1 MKSTMPF
8 YNNVYYPY
16 QPETQGTHSSAGIPS
31 LLNSPLSQP
40 SSGGR
45 CPPAPP
51 PPAMS
56 ASTSTTIPPFKF
68 RPRRESVDWR
78 RISAVDVDLVAS
90 ELDFQTLQEHITGVT
105 FCNVEG
111 ERCVRC
117 QSPVDPALLKLFR
130 LAQLTVEYLLHSQEY
145 LTLSLGAA
153 EERLQTQAREHQQL
167 LAQQQKQADQAKVL
181 KTELKQRKKII
192 ALNQQA
198 MINMT
203 NCHKCQ
209 HCDKAFMNSSFLQN
223 HMQRRHADEY
233 DSQLRTGN
241 QRKVKSIADEEE
253 ISRLKGQLSYTTSEL
268 ESQRQALLAKAS
280 QERDQQSM
288 HQDLMRKLERWKEEE
303 HMKIEEMRDGF
314 RREIEMLHNRNA
326 LLQQKVDLKM
336 TTPERRPSPA
346 PQQTDQDMD
355 EKNKIVVQKMD
366 QKHKKLEER
375 FTSKMEK
382 MRANHESEKNQWQ
395 DQFSRLESSV
405 VEWQQQSQRQKE
417 ESDQRLQERDL
428 IILSQ
433 REQIKHMSSNPPTKV
448 VEVPVI
454 LTATAPEPKPKRVVM
469 EQPPSA
475 PKLDPIEELSEEDKD
490 SSSVSEKKP
499 VVVMKQPS
507 SVTSVLRKNPNI
519 KRELRPAL
527 EQALLEKLES
537 LGVKPGLRGLGGSE
551 YSDLMAK
558 LRSEREST
566 AKDIPDYWRHREDVA
581 LTLRLRLKDKRT
593 ESDSAPEQR
602 VKPKQPTQVTQ
613 ARQLSSSLSSKVTQV
628 MSGPPAVPAK
638 QLQTTP
644 QPAPRTLTTTL
655 PKISTPK
662 TPPFSSDDESSS
674 EEEEEEEP
682 PQKPRQEQRVPHHR
696 ASQPKTTP
704 HHKLTQSKPVQARSS
719 QPKQVLPITT
729 QAQPYKPQQP
739 RSTAVNTT
747 KTAVTVVESEG
758 EWTEGSEL
766 EEVDPQQLQNYKDQN
781 GNVQKTTNNN
791 LVRDLTKS
799 LEKQLADRGPKKP
812 LGGVSILP
820 ESKDKDVV
828 RELKYTNEDDEDDW
842 DISSLDDLS
851 VPAPVGKPTAPVRK
865 SLESDSTTS
874 VWGTSTGKGQKTG
887 LNEAGTG
894 STLKSSLVSVSDWSD
909 DDI

>member
-1 MKSTMPF
+1 
-8 YNNVYYPY
+8 
-16 QPETQGTHSSAGIPS
+16 
-31 LLNSPLSQP
+31 
-40 SSGGR
+40 
-45 CPPAPP
+45 
-51 PPAMS
+51 MS

-145 LTLSLGAA
+145 LTLSLGVA

-203 NCHKCQ
+203 NYHKCQ

-223 HMQRRHADEY
+223 HMQRRHPDEY
-233 DSQLRTGN
+233 DSQLRTVN
-241 QRKVKSIADEEE
+241 QREVKSIADEE

-288 HQDLMRKLERWKEEE
+288 HQDLMRKLESWKEEE
-303 HMKIEEMRDGF
+303 HRKMEEMREGF
-314 RREIEMLHNRNA
+314 RGEIEMLHNRNA
-326 LLQQKVDLKM
+326 LLQQKVDVQL
-336 TTPERRPSPA
+336 TNPERRPSPA

-355 EKNKIVVQKMD
+355 EKNKVVVQKMD

-375 FTSKMEK
+375 FTSKIEK
-382 MRANHESEKNQWQ
+382 MKANHESEKNQWQ

-405 VEWQQQSQRQKE
+405 LEWQQQSQRQKE

-428 IILSQ
+428 IIFSQ

-454 LTATAPEPKPKRVVM
+454 ITAPAPEPKPKRVV
-469 EQPPSA
+469 
-475 PKLDPIEELSEEDKD
+475 KD

-558 LRSEREST
+558 VRMEREST
-566 AKDIPDYWRHREDVA
+566 ARDIPDYWRHREDVA
-581 LTLRLRLKDKRT
+581 HTLRLRLKDKRT
-593 ESDSAPEQR
+593 GSDSAPEQR

-613 ARQLSSSLSSKVTQV
+613 ARQRSSSLSSKVTQV
-628 MSGPPAVPAK
+628 MSGPPAAPAK
-638 QLQTTP
+638 
-644 QPAPRTLTTTL
+644 QPAPRTLTSTL
-655 PKISTPK
+655 PKTSTPK
-662 TPPFSSDDESSS
+662 TPPFSSDDKSTEEEES
-674 EEEEEEEP
+674 EEEKP
-682 PQKPRQEQRVPHHR
+682 PQKPRQQQRVPHHR
-696 ASQPKTTP
+696 ASQPKPTQPKTTP
-704 HHKLTQSKPVQARSS
+704 HHKLTQSKPAQARSG
-719 QPKQVLPITT
+719 QPRTT

-739 RSTAVNTT
+739 RSAAVNTT
-747 KTAVTVVESEG
+747 KMGVTVVEREG

-766 EEVDPQQLQNYKDQN
+766 EEIDPQQLQNYKDKN

-791 LVRDLTKS
+791 LVKDLTKS

-812 LGGVSILP
+812 LGGVSTLP
-820 ESKDKDVV
+820 ERKDKDVV
-828 RELKYTNEDDEDDW
+828 REVKYTNDDDEDDW

-865 SLESDSTTS
+865 SLDSDSTTS

>member
-1 MKSTMPF
+1 
-8 YNNVYYPY
+8 
-16 QPETQGTHSSAGIPS
+16 
-31 LLNSPLSQP
+31 
-40 SSGGR
+40 
-45 CPPAPP
+45 
-51 PPAMS
+51 MS

-145 LTLSLGAA
+145 LTLSLGVA

-203 NCHKCQ
+203 NYHK
-209 HCDKAFMNSSFLQN
+209 N
-223 HMQRRHADEY
+223 HMQRRHPDEY
-233 DSQLRTGN
+233 DSQLRTVN
-241 QRKVKSIADEEE
+241 QREVKSIADEE

-288 HQDLMRKLERWKEEE
+288 HQDLMRKLESWKEEE
-303 HMKIEEMRDGF
+303 HRKMEEMREGF
-314 RREIEMLHNRNA
+314 RGEIEMLHNRNA
-326 LLQQKVDLKM
+326 LLQQKVDVQL
-336 TTPERRPSPA
+336 TNPERRPSPA

-355 EKNKIVVQKMD
+355 EKNKVVVQKMD

-375 FTSKMEK
+375 FTSKIEK
-382 MRANHESEKNQWQ
+382 MKANHESEKNQWQ

-405 VEWQQQSQRQKE
+405 LEWQQQSQRQKE

-428 IILSQ
+428 IIFSQ

-454 LTATAPEPKPKRVVM
+454 ITAPAPEPKPKRVV
-469 EQPPSA
+469 
-475 PKLDPIEELSEEDKD
+475 KD

-558 LRSEREST
+558 VRMEREST
-566 AKDIPDYWRHREDVA
+566 ARDIPDYWRHREDVA
-581 LTLRLRLKDKRT
+581 HTLRLRLKDKRT
-593 ESDSAPEQR
+593 GSDSAPEQR

-613 ARQLSSSLSSKVTQV
+613 ARQRSSSLSSKVTQV
-628 MSGPPAVPAK
+628 MSGPPAAPAK
-638 QLQTTP
+638 
-644 QPAPRTLTTTL
+644 QPAPRTLTSTL
-655 PKISTPK
+655 PKTSTPK
-662 TPPFSSDDESSS
+662 TPPFSSDDKSTEEEES
-674 EEEEEEEP
+674 EEEKP
-682 PQKPRQEQRVPHHR
+682 PQKPRQQQRVPHHR
-696 ASQPKTTP
+696 ASQPKPTQPKTTP
-704 HHKLTQSKPVQARSS
+704 HHKLTQSKPAQARSG
-719 QPKQVLPITT
+719 QPRTT

-739 RSTAVNTT
+739 RSAAVNTT
-747 KTAVTVVESEG
+747 KMGVTVVEREG

-766 EEVDPQQLQNYKDQN
+766 EEIDPQQLQNYKDKN

-791 LVRDLTKS
+791 LVKDLTKS

-812 LGGVSILP
+812 LGGVSTLP
-820 ESKDKDVV
+820 ERKDKDVV
-828 RELKYTNEDDEDDW
+828 REVKYTNDDDEDDW

-865 SLESDSTTS
+865 SLDSDSTTS

>member
-1 MKSTMPF
+1 
-8 YNNVYYPY
+8 
-16 QPETQGTHSSAGIPS
+16 
-31 LLNSPLSQP
+31 
-40 SSGGR
+40 
-45 CPPAPP
+45 
-51 PPAMS
+51 MS

-145 LTLSLGAA
+145 LTLSLGVA

-203 NCHKCQ
+203 NYHK
-209 HCDKAFMNSSFLQN
+209 N
-223 HMQRRHADEY
+223 HMQRRHPDEY
-233 DSQLRTGN
+233 DSQLRTVN
-241 QRKVKSIADEEE
+241 QREVKSIADEE

-288 HQDLMRKLERWKEEE
+288 HQDLMRKLESWKEEE
-303 HMKIEEMRDGF
+303 HRKMEEMREGF
-314 RREIEMLHNRNA
+314 RGEIEMLHNRNA
-326 LLQQKVDLKM
+326 LLQQKVDVQL
-336 TTPERRPSPA
+336 TNPERRPSPA

-355 EKNKIVVQKMD
+355 EKNKVVVQKMD

-375 FTSKMEK
+375 FTSKIEK
-382 MRANHESEKNQWQ
+382 MKANHESEKNQWQ

-405 VEWQQQSQRQKE
+405 LEWQQQSQRQKE

-428 IILSQ
+428 IIFSQ

-454 LTATAPEPKPKRVVM
+454 ITAPAPEPKPKRVVK
-469 EQPPSA
+469 ELPPSA
-475 PKLDPIEELSEEDKD
+475 PKLDPIEELSEEDND

-558 LRSEREST
+558 VRMEREST
-566 AKDIPDYWRHREDVA
+566 ARDIPDYWRHREDVA
-581 LTLRLRLKDKRT
+581 HTLRLRLKDKRT
-593 ESDSAPEQR
+593 GSDSAPEQR

-613 ARQLSSSLSSKVTQV
+613 ARQRSSSLSSKVTQV
-628 MSGPPAVPAK
+628 MSGPPAAPAK
-638 QLQTTP
+638 
-644 QPAPRTLTTTL
+644 QPAPRTLTSTL
-655 PKISTPK
+655 PKTSTPK
-662 TPPFSSDDESSS
+662 TPPFSSDDKSTEEEES
-674 EEEEEEEP
+674 EEEKP
-682 PQKPRQEQRVPHHR
+682 PQKPRQQQRVPHHR
-696 ASQPKTTP
+696 ASQPKPTQPKTTP
-704 HHKLTQSKPVQARSS
+704 HHKLTQSKPAQARSG
-719 QPKQVLPITT
+719 QPRTT

-739 RSTAVNTT
+739 RSAAVNTT
-747 KTAVTVVESEG
+747 KMGVTVVEREG

-766 EEVDPQQLQNYKDQN
+766 EEIDPQQLQNYKDKN

-791 LVRDLTKS
+791 LVKDLTKS

-812 LGGVSILP
+812 LGGVSTLP
-820 ESKDKDVV
+820 ERKDKDVV
-828 RELKYTNEDDEDDW
+828 REVKYTNDDDEDDW

-865 SLESDSTTS
+865 SLDSDSTTS

>member
-1 MKSTMPF
+1 
-8 YNNVYYPY
+8 
-16 QPETQGTHSSAGIPS
+16 
-31 LLNSPLSQP
+31 
-40 SSGGR
+40 
-45 CPPAPP
+45 
-51 PPAMS
+51 MS

-117 QSPVDPALLKLFR
+117 QNPVDPALLKLFR

-153 EERLQTQAREHQQL
+153 EERLQTQVREHQQL
-167 LAQQQKQADQAKVL
+167 QAQQQKQADQAKVL

-241 QRKVKSIADEEE
+241 QREVKSIADEEE
-253 ISRLKGQLSYTTSEL
+253 ISRLKGQLSYITSEL

-303 HMKIEEMRDGF
+303 HRKIEEMRDGF

-355 EKNKIVVQKMD
+355 EKNNVVIQKID

-375 FTSKMEK
+375 FTSKIEK
-382 MRANHESEKNQWQ
+382 MKANHESEKNQWQ

-428 IILSQ
+428 IIFSQ
-433 REQIKHMSSNPPTKV
+433 REQIKHMSSNPPTKL

-454 LTATAPEPKPKRVVM
+454 ITAPAPEPKPKRVVK

-475 PKLDPIEELSEEDKD
+475 RKLDPIEELSEEDKD

-499 VVVMKQPS
+499 VVVMKQAS
-507 SVTSVLRKNPNI
+507 SVTSVLRKNPDI

-537 LGVKPGLRGLGGSE
+537 LGVKQGLRGLGGSE

-566 AKDIPDYWRHREDVA
+566 ARDIPDYWRHREDVA
-581 LTLRLRLKDKRT
+581 HTLRLRLKDKRT
-593 ESDSAPEQR
+593 GSDSAPEQR

-613 ARQLSSSLSSKVTQV
+613 ARQRSSSLSSKVTQV
-628 MSGPPAVPAK
+628 ISGPPAAPAK
-638 QLQTTP
+638 
-644 QPAPRTLTTTL
+644 QPAPRTLTSTL
-655 PKISTPK
+655 PKTSTPK
-662 TPPFSSDDESSS
+662 TPPFSSDDKSTEEEES
-674 EEEEEEEP
+674 EEEKP
-682 PQKPRQEQRVPHHR
+682 PQKSRQQQRVPHHR
-696 ASQPKTTP
+696 ASQPKPTQPKTTP
-704 HHKLTQSKPVQARSS
+704 HHKLTQSKPVQTRSG
-719 QPKQVLPITT
+719 QPRTT

-739 RSTAVNTT
+739 RSAAVNTT
-747 KTAVTVVESEG
+747 KMGVNVVESEG

-766 EEVDPQQLQNYKDQN
+766 EEIDQQQLQNYKDQN

-791 LVRDLTKS
+791 LVKDLTKS

-812 LGGVSILP
+812 LGGVSFLP
-820 ESKDKDVV
+820 ESKDKDIV
-828 RELKYTNEDDEDDW
+828 RELKYTNDDDEDDW

-865 SLESDSTTS
+865 SLDSDSTTS

-894 STLKSSLVSVSDWSD
+894 SDWSD

>member
-1 MKSTMPF
+1 MKSTMVRTTRHQLDISRTGKITIE
-8 YNNVYYPY
+8 YKSRDTRYPLISWDPLPPKLPPEPALLQ
-16 QPETQGTHSSAGIPS
+16 QPVFSSTTPTSHVCLHIHHHPALQIPS
-31 LLNSPLSQP
+31 
-40 SSGGR
+40 
-45 CPPAPP
+45 A
-51 PPAMS
+51 
-56 ASTSTTIPPFKF
+56 
-68 RPRRESVDWR
+68 
-78 RISAVDVDLVAS
+78 AVDVDLVAS

-145 LTLSLGAA
+145 LTLSLGVA

-203 NCHKCQ
+203 NYHK
-209 HCDKAFMNSSFLQN
+209 N
-223 HMQRRHADEY
+223 HMQRRHPDEY
-233 DSQLRTGN
+233 DSQLRTVN
-241 QRKVKSIADEEE
+241 QREVKSIADEE

-288 HQDLMRKLERWKEEE
+288 HQDLMRKLESWKEEE
-303 HMKIEEMRDGF
+303 HRKMEEMREGF
-314 RREIEMLHNRNA
+314 RGEIEMLHNRNA
-326 LLQQKVDLKM
+326 LLQQKVDVQL
-336 TTPERRPSPA
+336 TNPERRPSPA

-355 EKNKIVVQKMD
+355 EKNKVVVQKMD

-375 FTSKMEK
+375 FTSKIEK
-382 MRANHESEKNQWQ
+382 MKANHESEKNQWQ

-405 VEWQQQSQRQKE
+405 LEWQQQSQRQKE

-428 IILSQ
+428 IIFSQ

-454 LTATAPEPKPKRVVM
+454 ITAPAPEPKPKRVVK
-469 EQPPSA
+469 ELPPSA

-558 LRSEREST
+558 VRMEREST
-566 AKDIPDYWRHREDVA
+566 ARDIPDYWRHREDVA
-581 LTLRLRLKDKRT
+581 HTLRLRLKDKRT
-593 ESDSAPEQR
+593 GSDSAPEQR

-613 ARQLSSSLSSKVTQV
+613 ARQRSSSLSSKVTQV
-628 MSGPPAVPAK
+628 MSGPPAAPAK
-638 QLQTTP
+638 
-644 QPAPRTLTTTL
+644 QPAPRTLTSTL
-655 PKISTPK
+655 PKTSTPK
-662 TPPFSSDDESSS
+662 TPPFSSDDKSTEEEES
-674 EEEEEEEP
+674 EEEKP
-682 PQKPRQEQRVPHHR
+682 PQKPRQQQRVPHHR
-696 ASQPKTTP
+696 ASQPKPTQPKTTP
-704 HHKLTQSKPVQARSS
+704 HHKLTQSKPAQARSG
-719 QPKQVLPITT
+719 QPRTT

-739 RSTAVNTT
+739 RSAAVNTT
-747 KTAVTVVESEG
+747 KMGVTVVEREG

-766 EEVDPQQLQNYKDQN
+766 EEIDPQQLQNYKDKN

-791 LVRDLTKS
+791 LVKDLTKS

-812 LGGVSILP
+812 LGGVSTLP
-820 ESKDKDVV
+820 ERKDKDVV
-828 RELKYTNEDDEDDW
+828 REVKYTNDDDEDDW

-865 SLESDSTTS
+865 SLDSDSTTS

>member
-1 MKSTMPF
+1 
-8 YNNVYYPY
+8 
-16 QPETQGTHSSAGIPS
+16 
-31 LLNSPLSQP
+31 
-40 SSGGR
+40 
-45 CPPAPP
+45 
-51 PPAMS
+51 
-56 ASTSTTIPPFKF
+56 
-68 RPRRESVDWR
+68 
-78 RISAVDVDLVAS
+78 
-90 ELDFQTLQEHITGVT
+90 
-105 FCNVEG
+105 
-111 ERCVRC
+111 
-117 QSPVDPALLKLFR
+117 
-130 LAQLTVEYLLHSQEY
+130 
-145 LTLSLGAA
+145 
-153 EERLQTQAREHQQL
+153 
-167 LAQQQKQADQAKVL
+167 
-181 KTELKQRKKII
+181 
-192 ALNQQA
+192 
-198 MINMT
+198 
-203 NCHKCQ
+203 
-209 HCDKAFMNSSFLQN
+209 
-223 HMQRRHADEY
+223 
-233 DSQLRTGN
+233 
-241 QRKVKSIADEEE
+241 
-253 ISRLKGQLSYTTSEL
+253 
-268 ESQRQALLAKAS
+268 
-280 QERDQQSM
+280 
-288 HQDLMRKLERWKEEE
+288 
-303 HMKIEEMRDGF
+303 
-314 RREIEMLHNRNA
+314 
-326 LLQQKVDLKM
+326 M

-355 EKNKIVVQKMD
+355 EKTNVVVQKMD

-375 FTSKMEK
+375 FTSKIEK
-382 MRANHESEKNQWQ
+382 MKANHESEKNQWQ

-428 IILSQ
+428 IIFSQ
-433 REQIKHMSSNPPTKV
+433 REKIKHMSSNPPTKV

-454 LTATAPEPKPKRVVM
+454 ITAPAPEPKPKRVVK

-558 LRSEREST
+558 VRSEREST
-566 AKDIPDYWRHREDVA
+566 ARDIPDYWRHREDVA
-581 LTLRLRLKDKRT
+581 HTLRLRLKDKRT
-593 ESDSAPEQR
+593 GSDSAPEQR

-613 ARQLSSSLSSKVTQV
+613 ARQRSSSLSSKVTQV
-628 MSGPPAVPAK
+628 MSGPPAPAK
-638 QLQTTP
+638 
-644 QPAPRTLTTTL
+644 QPAPRTLTSTL
-655 PKISTPK
+655 PKTSTPK
-662 TPPFSSDDESSS
+662 TPPFSSDDESTEEEES
-674 EEEEEEEP
+674 EEEKP
-682 PQKPRQEQRVPHHR
+682 PQKSRQEQRVPHHR
-696 ASQPKTTP
+696 ASQPKPTQPKTTP
-704 HHKLTQSKPVQARSS
+704 HHKLTQSKPVQARSG
-719 QPKQVLPITT
+719 QPRTT

-739 RSTAVNTT
+739 RSAAVNTT
-747 KTAVTVVESEG
+747 KMGVTVVESEG

-766 EEVDPQQLQNYKDQN
+766 EEIDQQQLQNYKDQN

-791 LVRDLTKS
+791 LVRDLNKS
-799 LEKQLADRGPKKP
+799 LEKQLADQGPKKP

-820 ESKDKDVV
+820 ERKDKDVV
-828 RELKYTNEDDEDDW
+828 RELKYTNDDDEDDW

-865 SLESDSTTS
+865 SLDSDSTTS

>member
-1 MKSTMPF
+1 MPF

-40 SSGGR
+40 SSSSR
-45 CPPAPP
+45 CPPA
-51 PPAMS
+51 PAMS

-78 RISAVDVDLVAS
+78 RISVVDVDLVAS

-167 LAQQQKQADQAKVL
+167 LAQQQKQADQAKAL

-203 NCHKCQ
+203 NCHK
-209 HCDKAFMNSSFLQN
+209 N
-223 HMQRRHADEY
+223 HMQRRHPDEY

-253 ISRLKGQLSYTTSEL
+253 ISRLKGQLSKTTSEL
-268 ESQRQALLAKAS
+268 ESQKQALLAKAS

-288 HQDLMRKLERWKEEE
+288 HQDWMRKLERWKEEE
-303 HMKIEEMRDGF
+303 HRKIEEMRDGF
-314 RREIEMLHNRNA
+314 RREIEMLHNQNA
-326 LLQQKVDLKM
+326 LLQQKVDLQR
-336 TTPERRPSPA
+336 TNPERRPSPA

-355 EKNKIVVQKMD
+355 EKNKFVVQKMD
-366 QKHKKLEER
+366 QKHRKLEER
-375 FTSKMEK
+375 FTSKIEK
-382 MRANHESEKNQWQ
+382 MKANHESEKNQWQ

-405 VEWQQQSQRQKE
+405 VEWQQQSQREKE
-417 ESDQRLQERDL
+417 ESGQRLQERDL

-454 LTATAPEPKPKRVVM
+454 ITAPAPEPKPKRVVN

-490 SSSVSEKKP
+490 WSSVSEKKP
-499 VVVMKQPS
+499 VVKKQPS
-507 SVTSVLRKNPNI
+507 PVTSVLRKNPNI

-537 LGVKPGLRGLGGSE
+537 LGVKPGLRGLRGSE
-551 YSDLMAK
+551 YSDIMAK
-558 LRSEREST
+558 VRSERES
-566 AKDIPDYWRHREDVA
+566 AARDIPDYWRHREDVTH
-581 LTLRLRLKDKRT
+581 TLRLRLKDKRT
-593 ESDSAPEQR
+593 GSDSAPEQR

-613 ARQLSSSLSSKVTQV
+613 ARQRSSSLSSKVTQV
-628 MSGPPAVPAK
+628 MSGPPAAPAK

-644 QPAPRTLTTTL
+644 QPAPRTLTSTLPKTTL
-655 PKISTPK
+655 PKTSTPK

-674 EEEEEEEP
+674 EEESEEEEEEEP
-682 PQKPRQEQRVPHHR
+682 PHKPRQEQRVPHHR
-696 ASQPKTTP
+696 ASQPKPTQPKTTP

-719 QPKQVLPITT
+719 QPKPVQPRTT
-729 QAQPYKPQQP
+729 QAQPSKPQQP

-766 EEVDPQQLQNYKDQN
+766 EEIDTQQLQNYKDQN

-791 LVRDLTKS
+791 LVKDLTKS

-812 LGGVSILP
+812 LGGVSTLP
-820 ESKDKDVV
+820 EWKDKDVV
-828 RELKYTNEDDEDDW
+828 RELKYTNEEDEDDW

-851 VPAPVGKPTAPVRK
+851 VSAPVGKPTAPVRK
-865 SLESDSTTS
+865 SLDSNSTTS

-909 DDI
+909 DDV

>member
-16 QPETQGTHSSAGIPS
+16 QSETQGTHSSAGIPS

-40 SSGGR
+40 SSSGR
-45 CPPAPP
+45 CPPA

-153 EERLQTQAREHQQL
+153 EERLQTQAHEHQQL

-223 HMQRRHADEY
+223 HMQRRHPDEY

-253 ISRLKGQLSYTTSEL
+253 ISRLKVQLSYTTSEL

-288 HQDLMRKLERWKEEE
+288 HQDLMRKLESWKEEE
-303 HMKIEEMRDGF
+303 HRKMEEMRDGF

-355 EKNKIVVQKMD
+355 EKNKVVVQKMD
-366 QKHKKLEER
+366 QKHKKLWR
-375 FTSKMEK
+375 
-382 MRANHESEKNQWQ
+382 

-405 VEWQQQSQRQKE
+405 AEWQQQSQRQKE

-428 IILSQ
+428 IIVSQ

-454 LTATAPEPKPKRVVM
+454 ITAPAPEPKPKRVV
-469 EQPPSA
+469 
-475 PKLDPIEELSEEDKD
+475 KD

-558 LRSEREST
+558 LCSEREST

-581 LTLRLRLKDKRT
+581 HTLRLRLKDKRT
-593 ESDSAPEQR
+593 GSDSAPEQR

-613 ARQLSSSLSSKVTQV
+613 TRQLSSSLSSKVTQV
-628 MSGPPAVPAK
+628 MSGPPAAPAK

-644 QPAPRTLTTTL
+644 QPAPRTLTSTL
-655 PKISTPK
+655 AKTSTPK

-674 EEEEEEEP
+674 EEEEEEEEEP

-696 ASQPKTTP
+696 ASQPRPTQPKTTP
-704 HHKLTQSKPVQARSS
+704 HHKLTLSKPVQARSS
-719 QPKQVLPITT
+719 HPKQIQPITT

-791 LVRDLTKS
+791 LVKDLTKS

-812 LGGVSILP
+812 LGGVSVLP
-820 ESKDKDVV
+820 ERKDKDVV

-851 VPAPVGKPTAPVRK
+851 VPAPVGKPTAPLRK
-865 SLESDSTTS
+865 SLESDSATS

>member
-1 MKSTMPF
+1 MSCFFQPF

-31 LLNSPLSQP
+31 PLNSPLSQP
-40 SSGGR
+40 SSSSR

-153 EERLQTQAREHQQL
+153 EERLQSQAREHQQL

-233 DSQLRTGN
+233 DKLRTGN
-241 QRKVKSIADEEE
+241 QREVKSIADEEE

-280 QERDQQSM
+280 QEREQQSM

-303 HMKIEEMRDGF
+303 HRKIEEMRDGF
-314 RREIEMLHNRNA
+314 QREIEMLHNRNA
-326 LLQQKVDLKM
+326 LLQQV
-336 TTPERRPSPA
+336 SPFGKA
-346 PQQTDQDMD
+346 LTFMVLCPVQTDVLGIWFC
-355 EKNKIVVQKMD
+355 KSG
-366 QKHKKLEER
+366 R
-375 FTSKMEK
+375 F
-382 MRANHESEKNQWQ
+382 
-395 DQFSRLESSV
+395 L
-405 VEWQQQSQRQKE
+405 
-417 ESDQRLQERDL
+417 
-428 IILSQ
+428 
-433 REQIKHMSSNPPTKV
+433 
-448 VEVPVI
+448 
-454 LTATAPEPKPKRVVM
+454 
-469 EQPPSA
+469 
-475 PKLDPIEELSEEDKD
+475 
-490 SSSVSEKKP
+490 
-499 VVVMKQPS
+499 
-507 SVTSVLRKNPNI
+507 
-519 KRELRPAL
+519 
-527 EQALLEKLES
+527 
-537 LGVKPGLRGLGGSE
+537 
-551 YSDLMAK
+551 
-558 LRSEREST
+558 
-566 AKDIPDYWRHREDVA
+566 
-581 LTLRLRLKDKRT
+581 
-593 ESDSAPEQR
+593 
-602 VKPKQPTQVTQ
+602 
-613 ARQLSSSLSSKVTQV
+613 
-628 MSGPPAVPAK
+628 
-638 QLQTTP
+638 
-644 QPAPRTLTTTL
+644 
-655 PKISTPK
+655 
-662 TPPFSSDDESSS
+662 TPPFSSDDKSTEEEES
-674 EEEEEEEP
+674 EEEKVSQP
-682 PQKPRQEQRVPHHR
+682 KPT
-696 ASQPKTTP
+696 QPKTTP
-704 HHKLTQSKPVQARSS
+704 HHKLTQSKPVQARSG
-719 QPKQVLPITT
+719 QPRTT

-739 RSTAVNTT
+739 RSAAVNTT
-747 KTAVTVVESEG
+747 KMGVNVVESEG

-766 EEVDPQQLQNYKDQN
+766 EEIDQQQLQNYKDQN
-781 GNVQKTTNNN
+781 GNVQKTTNIVCLLKTVTHRFLYN
-791 LVRDLTKS
+791 LVKDLTKS

-812 LGGVSILP
+812 LGGVSFLP
-820 ESKDKDVV
+820 ERKDKDVV
-828 RELKYTNEDDEDDW
+828 RELKYTNDDDEDDW

-865 SLESDSTTS
+865 SLDSDSTTS

-894 STLKSSLVSVSDWSD
+894 SDWSD

>member
-16 QPETQGTHSSAGIPS
+16 QPENQGTHSSAGIPS

-40 SSGGR
+40 SSSGR

-153 EERLQTQAREHQQL
+153 EERLQTQAHEHQQL

-223 HMQRRHADEY
+223 HMQRRHPDEY

-241 QRKVKSIADEEE
+241 QRKVKSVADEEE
-253 ISRLKGQLSYTTSEL
+253 ISRLKVQLSSTTSEL

-288 HQDLMRKLERWKEEE
+288 HQDLMRKLESWKEEE
-303 HMKIEEMRDGF
+303 HRKMEEMRDGF

-355 EKNKIVVQKMD
+355 EKNKVVVQKMD

-375 FTSKMEK
+375 FTSKIEK
-382 MRANHESEKNQWQ
+382 MKANHESEKNQWR

-405 VEWQQQSQRQKE
+405 AEWQQQSQRQKE

-428 IILSQ
+428 IIVSQ

-454 LTATAPEPKPKRVVM
+454 ITAPAPEPKPKRVV
-469 EQPPSA
+469 
-475 PKLDPIEELSEEDKD
+475 KD

-558 LRSEREST
+558 LCSEREST

-581 LTLRLRLKDKRT
+581 HTLRLRLKDKRT
-593 ESDSAPEQR
+593 GSDSAPEQR
-602 VKPKQPTQVTQ
+602 GKPKQPTQVTQ
-613 ARQLSSSLSSKVTQV
+613 TRQLSSSLSSKVTQV
-628 MSGPPAVPAK
+628 MSGPPAAPAK

-644 QPAPRTLTTTL
+644 QPAPRTLTSTL
-655 PKISTPK
+655 AKTSTPK

-674 EEEEEEEP
+674 EEEEEEEEP

-696 ASQPKTTP
+696 ASQPRPTQPKTTP
-704 HHKLTQSKPVQARSS
+704 HHKLTLSKPVQARSS
-719 QPKQVLPITT
+719 NPKQVQPITT

-791 LVRDLTKS
+791 LVKDLTKS

-812 LGGVSILP
+812 PGGVSILP
-820 ESKDKDVV
+820 ERKDVV

-851 VPAPVGKPTAPVRK
+851 VPAPVGKPTAPLRK
-865 SLESDSTTS
+865 SLESDSATS

>member
-1 MKSTMPF
+1 
-8 YNNVYYPY
+8 
-16 QPETQGTHSSAGIPS
+16 
-31 LLNSPLSQP
+31 
-40 SSGGR
+40 
-45 CPPAPP
+45 
-51 PPAMS
+51 MS

-145 LTLSLGAA
+145 LTLSLGVA
-153 EERLQTQAREHQQL
+153 EERLQTQAHEHQQL
-167 LAQQQKQADQAKVL
+167 LAQQQKQADQTKVL

-241 QRKVKSIADEEE
+241 QRNVKSIADEEE

-303 HMKIEEMRDGF
+303 HRKIEEMRDGF

-326 LLQQKVDLKM
+326 LLQEKVDLQM
-336 TTPERRPSPA
+336 TNPERRPSPA
-346 PQQTDQDMD
+346 PQQTDQDKD
-355 EKNKIVVQKMD
+355 EKNKVVVQKMD

-375 FTSKMEK
+375 FSSKIEK
-382 MRANHESEKNQWQ
+382 MKVNHETEKNQWQ

-417 ESDQRLQERDL
+417 ESDQWLRERDL
-428 IILSQ
+428 IIFSQ
-433 REQIKHMSSNPPTKV
+433 REQIKHMSSNQPTKV

-454 LTATAPEPKPKRVVM
+454 ITAPAPEPKPKRVVK

-537 LGVKPGLRGLGGSE
+537 LGVKPGLRGLRGSE

-558 LRSEREST
+558 VRSEREST
-566 AKDIPDYWRHREDVA
+566 ARDIPDYWRHREDVA
-581 LTLRLRLKDKRT
+581 HTLRLRLKDKRT
-593 ESDSAPEQR
+593 GSDSVPEQR

-613 ARQLSSSLSSKVTQV
+613 PRQRSSSLSSKVAQV
-628 MSGPPAVPAK
+628 MSGPPAAPAK

-644 QPAPRTLTTTL
+644 QPAPWTLTSTL
-655 PKISTPK
+655 AKTSTLK
-662 TPPFSSDDESSS
+662 TPPFSLDDEST
-674 EEEEEEEP
+674 EEEESEKEEEP
-682 PQKPRQEQRVPHHR
+682 PQKPRQEQRVPHRR
-696 ASQPKTTP
+696 ASQPKPTQPKTTP
-704 HHKLTQSKPVQARSS
+704 HHKLTQSKPVQDRSG
-719 QPKQVLPITT
+719 QPKPVQPRTT

-739 RSTAVNTT
+739 RSAAVNTT
-747 KTAVTVVESEG
+747 KMAVTVVESEG
-758 EWTEGSEL
+758 EWTEESEL
-766 EEVDPQQLQNYKDQN
+766 EEIDPQQLQNYEDQN
-781 GNVQKTTNNN
+781 GNAQKTTNNN
-791 LVRDLTKS
+791 LVKDLTKS

-812 LGGVSILP
+812 LGGVSTLP
-820 ESKDKDVV
+820 ERKDKDV

-865 SLESDSTTS
+865 SLDSDSATS
-874 VWGTSTGKGQKTG
+874 VWGTSTGKGKKTG

>member
-8 YNNVYYPY
+8 YNNIYYPY

-40 SSGGR
+40 SSSSR

-51 PPAMS
+51 PAAMS

-105 FCNVEG
+105 YCNVEG

-117 QSPVDPALLKLFR
+117 QSPVDPALLKLFC

-145 LTLSLGAA
+145 LTLSLGVA

-167 LAQQQKQADQAKVL
+167 LSQQQKQADQAKVL

-198 MINMT
+198 MVNMT

-209 HCDKAFMNSSFLQN
+209 HCDKAFLNSSFLQN

-241 QRKVKSIADEEE
+241 QRKEKSVADEEE
-253 ISRLKGQLSYTTSEL
+253 ISRLKGQLSSTTSEL

-280 QERDQQSM
+280 QETDQQSM
-288 HQDLMRKLERWKEEE
+288 QQDLMRKLERWKEEE
-303 HMKIEEMRDGF
+303 HRKIEEMRDGF
-314 RREIEMLHNRNA
+314 RGEIEMLHNRNA
-326 LLQQKVDLKM
+326 LLQQKVDLQL
-336 TTPERRPSPA
+336 TNPERRPSPA
-346 PQQTDQDMD
+346 PQQTGQDMD
-355 EKNKIVVQKMD
+355 EKNKVVVQKMD
-366 QKHKKLEER
+366 QKHKKL
-375 FTSKMEK
+375 
-382 MRANHESEKNQWQ
+382 WQ
-395 DQFSRLESSV
+395 DQLSRLESSV

-428 IILSQ
+428 IIFSQ
-433 REQIKHMSSNPPTKV
+433 REQIKYMSSNPPTKV
-448 VEVPVI
+448 EVP
-454 LTATAPEPKPKRVVM
+454 
-469 EQPPSA
+469 
-475 PKLDPIEELSEEDKD
+475 D

-499 VVVMKQPS
+499 VVIMKQPS
-507 SVTSVLRKNPNI
+507 SVTSVLRKNRNI

-558 LRSEREST
+558 VRSEREST
-566 AKDIPDYWRHREDVA
+566 ARDIPDYWRHREDVA
-581 LTLRLRLKDKRT
+581 HTLRLRLKDKRT
-593 ESDSAPEQR
+593 GSDSAPEQR

-613 ARQLSSSLSSKVTQV
+613 ARQRSSSLSSKVTQV
-628 MSGPPAVPAK
+628 MSGPPAAPAK
-638 QLQTTP
+638 
-644 QPAPRTLTTTL
+644 QPAPRTLTSTL
-655 PKISTPK
+655 PKTSTPK
-662 TPPFSSDDESSS
+662 TPPFSSDNESTEEES
-674 EEEEEEEP
+674 EEKP

-696 ASQPKTTP
+696 ASQPKPTQPKTTP
-704 HHKLTQSKPVQARSS
+704 HHKLTQSKPVQARSG
-719 QPKQVLPITT
+719 QPRTT

-739 RSTAVNTT
+739 RSAAVNTT
-747 KTAVTVVESEG
+747 KMGVTVVESEG
-758 EWTEGSEL
+758 EWTGESEL
-766 EEVDPQQLQNYKDQN
+766 EEIDPQQLQNYKDQN

-791 LVRDLTKS
+791 LVKDLTKS

-812 LGGVSILP
+812 LGGVSTLP
-820 ESKDKDVV
+820 ERKDKDVV
-828 RELKYTNEDDEDDW
+828 QELKYTNDDDDEDDW

-851 VPAPVGKPTAPVRK
+851 VPAPVRK
-865 SLESDSTTS
+865 SLDSDSATS

-894 STLKSSLVSVSDWSD
+894 STLKSSLVSVSDWSN

>member
-1 MKSTMPF
+1 
-8 YNNVYYPY
+8 
-16 QPETQGTHSSAGIPS
+16 
-31 LLNSPLSQP
+31 
-40 SSGGR
+40 
-45 CPPAPP
+45 
-51 PPAMS
+51 MS

-145 LTLSLGAA
+145 LTLSLGVA

-203 NCHKCQ
+203 NYHKCQ

-223 HMQRRHADEY
+223 HMQRRHPDEY
-233 DSQLRTGN
+233 DSQLRTVN
-241 QRKVKSIADEEE
+241 QREVKSIADEE

-288 HQDLMRKLERWKEEE
+288 HQDLMRKLESWKEEE
-303 HMKIEEMRDGF
+303 HRKMEEMREGF
-314 RREIEMLHNRNA
+314 RGEIEMLHNRNA
-326 LLQQKVDLKM
+326 LLQQKVDVQL
-336 TTPERRPSPA
+336 TNPERRPSPA

-355 EKNKIVVQKMD
+355 EKNKVVVQKMD

-375 FTSKMEK
+375 FTSKIEK
-382 MRANHESEKNQWQ
+382 MKANHESEKNQWQ

-405 VEWQQQSQRQKE
+405 LEWQQQSQRQKE

-428 IILSQ
+428 IIFSQ

-448 VEVPVI
+448 VEVP
-454 LTATAPEPKPKRVVM
+454 
-469 EQPPSA
+469 
-475 PKLDPIEELSEEDKD
+475 D

-558 LRSEREST
+558 VRMEREST
-566 AKDIPDYWRHREDVA
+566 ARDIPDYWRHREDVA
-581 LTLRLRLKDKRT
+581 HTLRLRLKDKRT
-593 ESDSAPEQR
+593 GSDSAPEQR

-613 ARQLSSSLSSKVTQV
+613 ARQRSSSLSSKVTQV
-628 MSGPPAVPAK
+628 MSGPPAAPAK
-638 QLQTTP
+638 
-644 QPAPRTLTTTL
+644 QPAPRTLTSTL
-655 PKISTPK
+655 PKTSTPK
-662 TPPFSSDDESSS
+662 TPPFSSDDKSTEEEES
-674 EEEEEEEP
+674 EEEKP
-682 PQKPRQEQRVPHHR
+682 PQKPRQQQRVPHHR
-696 ASQPKTTP
+696 ASQPKPTQPKTTP
-704 HHKLTQSKPVQARSS
+704 HHKLTQSKPAQARSG
-719 QPKQVLPITT
+719 QPRTT

-739 RSTAVNTT
+739 RSAAVNTT
-747 KTAVTVVESEG
+747 KMGVTVVEREG

-766 EEVDPQQLQNYKDQN
+766 EEIDPQQLQNYKDKN

-791 LVRDLTKS
+791 LVKDLTKS

-812 LGGVSILP
+812 LGGVSTLP
-820 ESKDKDVV
+820 ERKDKDVV
-828 RELKYTNEDDEDDW
+828 REVKYTNDDDEDDW

-865 SLESDSTTS
+865 SLDSDSTTS

>member
-1 MKSTMPF
+1 
-8 YNNVYYPY
+8 
-16 QPETQGTHSSAGIPS
+16 
-31 LLNSPLSQP
+31 
-40 SSGGR
+40 
-45 CPPAPP
+45 
-51 PPAMS
+51 
-56 ASTSTTIPPFKF
+56 
-68 RPRRESVDWR
+68 
-78 RISAVDVDLVAS
+78 
-90 ELDFQTLQEHITGVT
+90 
-105 FCNVEG
+105 
-111 ERCVRC
+111 
-117 QSPVDPALLKLFR
+117 
-130 LAQLTVEYLLHSQEY
+130 
-145 LTLSLGAA
+145 
-153 EERLQTQAREHQQL
+153 
-167 LAQQQKQADQAKVL
+167 
-181 KTELKQRKKII
+181 
-192 ALNQQA
+192 
-198 MINMT
+198 
-203 NCHKCQ
+203 
-209 HCDKAFMNSSFLQN
+209 
-223 HMQRRHADEY
+223 
-233 DSQLRTGN
+233 
-241 QRKVKSIADEEE
+241 
-253 ISRLKGQLSYTTSEL
+253 
-268 ESQRQALLAKAS
+268 
-280 QERDQQSM
+280 
-288 HQDLMRKLERWKEEE
+288 
-303 HMKIEEMRDGF
+303 
-314 RREIEMLHNRNA
+314 
-326 LLQQKVDLKM
+326 
-336 TTPERRPSPA
+336 
-346 PQQTDQDMD
+346 
-355 EKNKIVVQKMD
+355 
-366 QKHKKLEER
+366 
-375 FTSKMEK
+375 
-382 MRANHESEKNQWQ
+382 
-395 DQFSRLESSV
+395 
-405 VEWQQQSQRQKE
+405 
-417 ESDQRLQERDL
+417 
-428 IILSQ
+428 
-433 REQIKHMSSNPPTKV
+433 
-448 VEVPVI
+448 
-454 LTATAPEPKPKRVVM
+454 
-469 EQPPSA
+469 
-475 PKLDPIEELSEEDKD
+475 
-490 SSSVSEKKP
+490 
-499 VVVMKQPS
+499 MKQPS

-628 MSGPPAVPAK
+628 MSGPTAAPAK

-655 PKISTPK
+655 PKTTPK

-696 ASQPKTTP
+696 ASQPKPTQPKITP
-704 HHKLTQSKPVQARSS
+704 HHKLTQSKPVQDRSS
-719 QPKQVLPITT
+719 QPKQVQPITT

-865 SLESDSTTS
+865 SLDSDSTTS

>member
-1 MKSTMPF
+1 
-8 YNNVYYPY
+8 
-16 QPETQGTHSSAGIPS
+16 
-31 LLNSPLSQP
+31 
-40 SSGGR
+40 
-45 CPPAPP
+45 
-51 PPAMS
+51 MS

-153 EERLQTQAREHQQL
+153 EERLQSQAREHQQL

-241 QRKVKSIADEEE
+241 QREVKSIADEEE
-253 ISRLKGQLSYTTSEL
+253 ISRLKGQLSYITSEL

-303 HMKIEEMRDGF
+303 HRKIEEMRDGF

-355 EKNKIVVQKMD
+355 EKNNVVVQKMD

-375 FTSKMEK
+375 FTSKIEK
-382 MRANHESEKNQWQ
+382 MKANHESEKNKWQ

-428 IILSQ
+428 IIFSQ
-433 REQIKHMSSNPPTKV
+433 REQIKHMSSNLPTKV
-448 VEVPVI
+448 VEVP
-454 LTATAPEPKPKRVVM
+454 
-469 EQPPSA
+469 
-475 PKLDPIEELSEEDKD
+475 D

-499 VVVMKQPS
+499 VVIMKQAS
-507 SVTSVLRKNPNI
+507 SVTSVLRKNPDI

-558 LRSEREST
+558 VRSEREST
-566 AKDIPDYWRHREDVA
+566 ARDIPDYWRHREDVA
-581 LTLRLRLKDKRT
+581 HTLRLRLKDKRT
-593 ESDSAPEQR
+593 GSDSAPEQR
-602 VKPKQPTQVTQ
+602 VKPKQPTHVTQ
-613 ARQLSSSLSSKVTQV
+613 ARQRSRSLSSKVTQV
-628 MSGPPAVPAK
+628 ISGPPAAPAK
-638 QLQTTP
+638 
-644 QPAPRTLTTTL
+644 QPAPRTLTSTL
-655 PKISTPK
+655 PKTSTPK
-662 TPPFSSDDESSS
+662 TPPFSSDDKSTEEEDS
-674 EEEEEEEP
+674 EEEKP
-682 PQKPRQEQRVPHHR
+682 PQKSRQEQRVPHHR
-696 ASQPKTTP
+696 VSQPKPTQPKTTP
-704 HHKLTQSKPVQARSS
+704 HHKLTQSKPVQARSG
-719 QPKQVLPITT
+719 QPRTT

-739 RSTAVNTT
+739 RSAAVNTT
-747 KTAVTVVESEG
+747 KMGVNVVESEG

-766 EEVDPQQLQNYKDQN
+766 EEIDQQQLQNYKDQN

-791 LVRDLTKS
+791 LVKDLTKS
-799 LEKQLADRGPKKP
+799 LEQQLADRGPKKP
-812 LGGVSILP
+812 LGGVSFLP
-820 ESKDKDVV
+820 ERKNKDVV
-828 RELKYTNEDDEDDW
+828 RELKYTNDDDEDDW

-865 SLESDSTTS
+865 SLDSDSTTS
-874 VWGTSTGKGQKTG
+874 VRGTSTGKGQKTG

-894 STLKSSLVSVSDWSD
+894 SDWSD
-909 DDI
+909 NDI

>member
-1 MKSTMPF
+1 MKSTMVRTTRHQLDISRTGKITIE
-8 YNNVYYPY
+8 YKSRDTRYPLISWDPLPPKLPPEPALLQ
-16 QPETQGTHSSAGIPS
+16 QPVFSSTTPTSHVCLHIHHHPALQIPS
-31 LLNSPLSQP
+31 
-40 SSGGR
+40 
-45 CPPAPP
+45 A
-51 PPAMS
+51 
-56 ASTSTTIPPFKF
+56 
-68 RPRRESVDWR
+68 
-78 RISAVDVDLVAS
+78 AVDVDLVAS

-145 LTLSLGAA
+145 LTLSLGVA

-203 NCHKCQ
+203 NYHKCQ

-223 HMQRRHADEY
+223 HMQRRHPDEY
-233 DSQLRTGN
+233 DSQLRTVN
-241 QRKVKSIADEEE
+241 QREVKSIADEE

-288 HQDLMRKLERWKEEE
+288 HQDLMRKLESWKEEE
-303 HMKIEEMRDGF
+303 HRKMEEMREGF
-314 RREIEMLHNRNA
+314 RGEIEMLHNRNA
-326 LLQQKVDLKM
+326 LLQQKVDVQL
-336 TTPERRPSPA
+336 TNPERRPSPA

-355 EKNKIVVQKMD
+355 EKNKVVVQKMD

-375 FTSKMEK
+375 FTSKIEK
-382 MRANHESEKNQWQ
+382 MKANHESEKNQWQ

-405 VEWQQQSQRQKE
+405 LEWQQQSQRQKE

-428 IILSQ
+428 IIFSQ

-454 LTATAPEPKPKRVVM
+454 ITAPAPEPKPKRVV
-469 EQPPSA
+469 
-475 PKLDPIEELSEEDKD
+475 KD

-558 LRSEREST
+558 VRMEREST
-566 AKDIPDYWRHREDVA
+566 ARDIPDYWRHREDVA
-581 LTLRLRLKDKRT
+581 HTLRLRLKDKRT
-593 ESDSAPEQR
+593 GSDSAPEQR

-613 ARQLSSSLSSKVTQV
+613 ARQRSSSLSSKVTQV
-628 MSGPPAVPAK
+628 MSGPPAAPAK
-638 QLQTTP
+638 
-644 QPAPRTLTTTL
+644 QPAPRTLTSTL
-655 PKISTPK
+655 PKTSTPK
-662 TPPFSSDDESSS
+662 TPPFSSDDKSTEEEES
-674 EEEEEEEP
+674 EEEKP
-682 PQKPRQEQRVPHHR
+682 PQKPRQQQRVPHHR
-696 ASQPKTTP
+696 ASQPKPTQPKTTP
-704 HHKLTQSKPVQARSS
+704 HHKLTQSKPAQARSG
-719 QPKQVLPITT
+719 QPRTT

-739 RSTAVNTT
+739 RSAAVNTT
-747 KTAVTVVESEG
+747 KMGVTVVEREG

-766 EEVDPQQLQNYKDQN
+766 EEIDPQQLQNYKDKN

-791 LVRDLTKS
+791 LVKDLTKS

-812 LGGVSILP
+812 LGGVSTLP
-820 ESKDKDVV
+820 ERKDKDVV
-828 RELKYTNEDDEDDW
+828 REVKYTNDDDEDDW

-865 SLESDSTTS
+865 SLDSDSTTS

>member
-1 MKSTMPF
+1 MFNLIKAHEIHDGKDNTASTRHQQNWPF
-8 YNNVYYPY
+8 YNNIYYPY

-40 SSGGR
+40 SSSSR

-51 PPAMS
+51 PAAMS

-105 FCNVEG
+105 YCNVEG

-117 QSPVDPALLKLFR
+117 QSPVDPALLKLFC

-145 LTLSLGAA
+145 LTLSLGVA

-167 LAQQQKQADQAKVL
+167 LSQQQKQADQAKVL

-198 MINMT
+198 MVNMT

-209 HCDKAFMNSSFLQN
+209 HCDKAFLNSSFLQN

-241 QRKVKSIADEEE
+241 QRKEKSVADEEE
-253 ISRLKGQLSYTTSEL
+253 ISRLKGQLSSTTSEL

-280 QERDQQSM
+280 QETDQQSM
-288 HQDLMRKLERWKEEE
+288 QQDLMRKLERWKEEE
-303 HMKIEEMRDGF
+303 HRKIEEMRDGF
-314 RREIEMLHNRNA
+314 RGEIEMLHNRNA
-326 LLQQKVDLKM
+326 LLQQKVDLQL
-336 TTPERRPSPA
+336 TNPERRPSPA
-346 PQQTDQDMD
+346 PQQTGQDMD
-355 EKNKIVVQKMD
+355 EKNKVVVQKMD

-375 FTSKMEK
+375 FTSKIEK
-382 MRANHESEKNQWQ
+382 MKANHESEKNQWQ
-395 DQFSRLESSV
+395 DQLSRLESSV

-428 IILSQ
+428 IIFSQ
-433 REQIKHMSSNPPTKV
+433 REQIKYMSSNPPTKV
-448 VEVPVI
+448 EVPVI
-454 LTATAPEPKPKRVVM
+454 ITAPAPEPKPKRVV
-469 EQPPSA
+469 
-475 PKLDPIEELSEEDKD
+475 KD

-499 VVVMKQPS
+499 VVIMKQPS
-507 SVTSVLRKNPNI
+507 SVTSVLRKNRNI

-558 LRSEREST
+558 VRSEREST
-566 AKDIPDYWRHREDVA
+566 ARDIPDYWRHREDVA
-581 LTLRLRLKDKRT
+581 HTLRLRLKDKRT
-593 ESDSAPEQR
+593 GSDSAPEQR

-613 ARQLSSSLSSKVTQV
+613 ARQRSSSLSSKVTQV
-628 MSGPPAVPAK
+628 MSGPPAAPAK
-638 QLQTTP
+638 
-644 QPAPRTLTTTL
+644 QPAPRTLTSTL
-655 PKISTPK
+655 PKTSTPK
-662 TPPFSSDDESSS
+662 TPPFSSDNESTEEES
-674 EEEEEEEP
+674 EEKP

-696 ASQPKTTP
+696 ASQPKPTQPKTTP
-704 HHKLTQSKPVQARSS
+704 HHKLTQSKPVQARSG
-719 QPKQVLPITT
+719 QPRTT

-739 RSTAVNTT
+739 RSAAVNTT
-747 KTAVTVVESEG
+747 KMGVTVVESEG
-758 EWTEGSEL
+758 EWTGESEL
-766 EEVDPQQLQNYKDQN
+766 EEIDPQQLQNYKDQN

-791 LVRDLTKS
+791 LVKDLTKS

-812 LGGVSILP
+812 LGGVSTLP
-820 ESKDKDVV
+820 ERKDKDVV
-828 RELKYTNEDDEDDW
+828 QELKYTNDDDDEDDW

-851 VPAPVGKPTAPVRK
+851 VPAPVRK
-865 SLESDSTTS
+865 SLDSDSATS

-894 STLKSSLVSVSDWSD
+894 STLKSSLVSVSDWSN

>member
-16 QPETQGTHSSAGIPS
+16 QSETQGTHSSAGIPS

-40 SSGGR
+40 SSSGR
-45 CPPAPP
+45 CPPA

-153 EERLQTQAREHQQL
+153 EERLQTQAHEHQQL

-223 HMQRRHADEY
+223 HMQRRHPDEY

-253 ISRLKGQLSYTTSEL
+253 ISRLKVQLSYTTSEL

-288 HQDLMRKLERWKEEE
+288 HQDLMRKLESWKEEE
-303 HMKIEEMRDGF
+303 HRKMEEMRDGF

-355 EKNKIVVQKMD
+355 EKNKVVVQKMD

-375 FTSKMEK
+375 FTSKIEK
-382 MRANHESEKNQWQ
+382 MKANHESEKNQWR

-405 VEWQQQSQRQKE
+405 AEWQQQSQRQKE

-428 IILSQ
+428 IIVSQ

-448 VEVPVI
+448 VEVP
-454 LTATAPEPKPKRVVM
+454 
-469 EQPPSA
+469 
-475 PKLDPIEELSEEDKD
+475 D

-558 LRSEREST
+558 LCSEREST

-581 LTLRLRLKDKRT
+581 HTLRLRLKDKRT
-593 ESDSAPEQR
+593 GSDSAPEQR

-613 ARQLSSSLSSKVTQV
+613 TRQLSSSLSSKVTQV
-628 MSGPPAVPAK
+628 MSGPPAAPAK

-644 QPAPRTLTTTL
+644 QPAPRTLTSTL
-655 PKISTPK
+655 AKTSTPK

-674 EEEEEEEP
+674 EEEEEEEEEP

-696 ASQPKTTP
+696 ASQPRPTQPKTTP
-704 HHKLTQSKPVQARSS
+704 HHKLTLSKPVQARSS
-719 QPKQVLPITT
+719 HPKQIQPITT

-791 LVRDLTKS
+791 LVKDLTKS

-812 LGGVSILP
+812 LGGVSVLP
-820 ESKDKDVV
+820 ERKDKDVV

-851 VPAPVGKPTAPVRK
+851 VPAPVGKPTAPLRK
-865 SLESDSTTS
+865 SLESDSATS

>member
-1 MKSTMPF
+1 MKSTMVRTTRHQLDISRTGKITIE
-8 YNNVYYPY
+8 YKSRDTRYPLISWDPLPPKLPPEPALLQ
-16 QPETQGTHSSAGIPS
+16 QPVFSSTTPTSHVCLHIHHHPALQIPS
-31 LLNSPLSQP
+31 
-40 SSGGR
+40 
-45 CPPAPP
+45 A
-51 PPAMS
+51 
-56 ASTSTTIPPFKF
+56 
-68 RPRRESVDWR
+68 
-78 RISAVDVDLVAS
+78 AVDVDLVAS

-145 LTLSLGAA
+145 LTLSLGVA

-203 NCHKCQ
+203 NYHKCQ

-223 HMQRRHADEY
+223 HMQRRHPDEY
-233 DSQLRTGN
+233 DSQLRTVN
-241 QRKVKSIADEEE
+241 QREVKSIADEE

-288 HQDLMRKLERWKEEE
+288 HQDLMRKLESWKEEE
-303 HMKIEEMRDGF
+303 HRKMEEMREGF
-314 RREIEMLHNRNA
+314 RGEIEMLHNRNA
-326 LLQQKVDLKM
+326 LLQQKVDVQL
-336 TTPERRPSPA
+336 TNPERRPSPA

-355 EKNKIVVQKMD
+355 EKNKVVVQKMD

-375 FTSKMEK
+375 FTSKIEK
-382 MRANHESEKNQWQ
+382 MKANHESEKNQWQ

-405 VEWQQQSQRQKE
+405 LEWQQQSQRQKE

-428 IILSQ
+428 IIFSQ

-448 VEVPVI
+448 VEVP
-454 LTATAPEPKPKRVVM
+454 
-469 EQPPSA
+469 
-475 PKLDPIEELSEEDKD
+475 D

-558 LRSEREST
+558 VRMEREST
-566 AKDIPDYWRHREDVA
+566 ARDIPDYWRHREDVA
-581 LTLRLRLKDKRT
+581 HTLRLRLKDKRT
-593 ESDSAPEQR
+593 GSDSAPEQR

-613 ARQLSSSLSSKVTQV
+613 ARQRSSSLSSKVTQV
-628 MSGPPAVPAK
+628 MSGPPAAPAK
-638 QLQTTP
+638 
-644 QPAPRTLTTTL
+644 QPAPRTLTSTL
-655 PKISTPK
+655 PKTSTPK
-662 TPPFSSDDESSS
+662 TPPFSSDDKSTEEEES
-674 EEEEEEEP
+674 EEEKP
-682 PQKPRQEQRVPHHR
+682 PQKPRQQQRVPHHR
-696 ASQPKTTP
+696 ASQPKPTQPKTTP
-704 HHKLTQSKPVQARSS
+704 HHKLTQSKPAQARSG
-719 QPKQVLPITT
+719 QPRTT

-739 RSTAVNTT
+739 RSAAVNTT
-747 KTAVTVVESEG
+747 KMGVTVVEREG

-766 EEVDPQQLQNYKDQN
+766 EEIDPQQLQNYKDKN

-791 LVRDLTKS
+791 LVKDLTKS

-812 LGGVSILP
+812 LGGVSTLP
-820 ESKDKDVV
+820 ERKDKDVV
-828 RELKYTNEDDEDDW
+828 REVKYTNDDDEDDW

-865 SLESDSTTS
+865 SLDSDSTTS

>member
-16 QPETQGTHSSAGIPS
+16 QPENQGTHSSAGIPS

-40 SSGGR
+40 SSSGR

-153 EERLQTQAREHQQL
+153 EERLQTQAHEHQQL

-223 HMQRRHADEY
+223 HMQRRHPDEY

-241 QRKVKSIADEEE
+241 QRKVKSVADEEE
-253 ISRLKGQLSYTTSEL
+253 ISRLKVQLSSTTSEL

-288 HQDLMRKLERWKEEE
+288 HQDLMRKLESWKEEE
-303 HMKIEEMRDGF
+303 HRKMEEMRDGF

-355 EKNKIVVQKMD
+355 EKNKVVVQKMD

-375 FTSKMEK
+375 FTSKIEK
-382 MRANHESEKNQWQ
+382 MKANHESEKNQWR

-405 VEWQQQSQRQKE
+405 AEWQQQSQRQKE

-428 IILSQ
+428 IIVSQ

-454 LTATAPEPKPKRVVM
+454 ITAPAPEPKPKRVV
-469 EQPPSA
+469 
-475 PKLDPIEELSEEDKD
+475 KD

-558 LRSEREST
+558 LCSEREST

-581 LTLRLRLKDKRT
+581 HTLRLRLKDKRT
-593 ESDSAPEQR
+593 GSDSAPEQR
-602 VKPKQPTQVTQ
+602 GKPKQPTQVTQ
-613 ARQLSSSLSSKVTQV
+613 TRQLSSSLSSKVTQV
-628 MSGPPAVPAK
+628 MSGPPAAPAK

-644 QPAPRTLTTTL
+644 QPAPRTLTSTL
-655 PKISTPK
+655 AKTSTPK

-674 EEEEEEEP
+674 EEEEEEP

-696 ASQPKTTP
+696 ASQPRPTQPKTTP
-704 HHKLTQSKPVQARSS
+704 HHKLTLSKPVQARSS
-719 QPKQVLPITT
+719 NPKQVQPITT

-791 LVRDLTKS
+791 LVKDLTKS

-812 LGGVSILP
+812 PGGVSILP
-820 ESKDKDVV
+820 ERKDVV

-851 VPAPVGKPTAPVRK
+851 VPAPVGKPTAPLRK
-865 SLESDSTTS
+865 SLESDSATS

>member
-1 MKSTMPF
+1 
-8 YNNVYYPY
+8 
-16 QPETQGTHSSAGIPS
+16 
-31 LLNSPLSQP
+31 
-40 SSGGR
+40 
-45 CPPAPP
+45 
-51 PPAMS
+51 MS
-56 ASTSTTIPPFKF
+56 VSTSTTIPPFKF

-145 LTLSLGAA
+145 LTLSLWVA

-167 LAQQQKQADQAKVL
+167 LAQQQKQADQAKIL

-223 HMQRRHADEY
+223 HMQRRHPDEY
-233 DSQLRTGN
+233 DSQLRTVN

-288 HQDLMRKLERWKEEE
+288 HQDLMRTLEIWKEEE
-303 HMKIEEMRDGF
+303 HRKMEEMREGF
-314 RREIEMLHNRNA
+314 RGEIEMLHNRNA
-326 LLQQKVDLKM
+326 LLQQKVDLTM

-355 EKNKIVVQKMD
+355 EKNKVVVQKMD

-375 FTSKMEK
+375 FTSKIEK
-382 MRANHESEKNQWQ
+382 MKANHESEKNQWQ

-428 IILSQ
+428 IIFSQ
-433 REQIKHMSSNPPTKV
+433 REQIKHMSSNPPTKL

-454 LTATAPEPKPKRVVM
+454 ITAPAPEPKPKRVV
-469 EQPPSA
+469 
-475 PKLDPIEELSEEDKD
+475 KD

-558 LRSEREST
+558 VCMEREST
-566 AKDIPDYWRHREDVA
+566 ARDIPDYWRHREDVA
-581 LTLRLRLKDKRT
+581 HTLRLRLKDKRT
-593 ESDSAPEQR
+593 GSDSAPEQR

-613 ARQLSSSLSSKVTQV
+613 ARQRSSSLSSKVTQV
-628 MSGPPAVPAK
+628 MSGPPAAPAK
-638 QLQTTP
+638 
-644 QPAPRTLTTTL
+644 QPAPRTLTSTL
-655 PKISTPK
+655 PKTSTPK
-662 TPPFSSDDESSS
+662 TPPFSSDDKSTEEEES
-674 EEEEEEEP
+674 EEEKP
-682 PQKPRQEQRVPHHR
+682 PQKPRQQQRVPHHR
-696 ASQPKTTP
+696 ASQPKPTQPKTTP
-704 HHKLTQSKPVQARSS
+704 HHKLTQSKPAQARFG
-719 QPKQVLPITT
+719 QPRTT

-739 RSTAVNTT
+739 RSAAVNTT
-747 KTAVTVVESEG
+747 KMGVTVVESEG

-766 EEVDPQQLQNYKDQN
+766 EEIDPQQLQNYKDKN

-791 LVRDLTKS
+791 LVKDLTKS
-799 LEKQLADRGPKKP
+799 LEKELADRGPKKP
-812 LGGVSILP
+812 LGGVSTLP
-820 ESKDKDVV
+820 ERKDKDVV
-828 RELKYTNEDDEDDW
+828 RELKYTNDDDEDDW

-851 VPAPVGKPTAPVRK
+851 VPAPVGKPTTPVRK
-865 SLESDSTTS
+865 SLDSDSTTS
-874 VWGTSTGKGQKTG
+874 VWGTSTGKGPKTG